1 MGVAEGGQMGPERP
15 LGGCLIDQVRS
26 RVAWTRAWPGR
37 AGKKG
42 GRLVDRGDSMLLM
55 DYAG

>member
-1 MGVAEGGQMGPERP
+1 MGPERP